1 MLFQKVVSEATTD
14 SLGAPHA
21 SLPQRVEL
29 HMLPC
34 RSGWGSTCFLAAAG
48 GAPHASLPQRVG
60 ATSLAA
66 VDELG
71 HADSGAGLK

>member
-14 SLGAPHA
+14 SL
-21 SLPQRVEL
+21 
-29 HMLPC
+29 
-34 RSGWGSTCFLAAAG
+34 